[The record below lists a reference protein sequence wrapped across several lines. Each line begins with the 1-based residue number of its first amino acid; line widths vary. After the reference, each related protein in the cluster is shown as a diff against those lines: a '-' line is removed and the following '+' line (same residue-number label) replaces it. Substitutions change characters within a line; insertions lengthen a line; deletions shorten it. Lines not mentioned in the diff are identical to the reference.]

1 MNAARPACCALFAAT
16 MLAYAAAPAA
26 GYPDRPVRFVVPF
39 PPAGSSSLVSRQLAQ
54 KFSER
59 FGQPFV
65 VDNRTGAAG
74 IIAHEITA
82 RAAPDGH
89 TIMLSGKA
97 ALTMSPH
104 MYRRLPYGP
113 LADYAPVSLAAT
125 SGQVLVV
132 HPALAAANVRDLV
145 ALARA
150 KPGQLGY
157 GSGGLG
163 TSSHISGE
171 MFRMMTGA
179 DILHVPYKGIAVVLV
194 DVVAGQLQMAFADLP
209 PSIPQV
215 RAGRLRALAVL
226 GAQRAPALPEVPT
239 MVEAGVPG
247 YVSQLW
253 WAVMVPKAT
262 PASIVARL
270 NGEMARIAKLPEV
283 NEYYRGLGLAAAH
296 NTPAEMRDL
305 IRTEM
310 QQMAKVFKAAG
321 IAPE

>member
-1 MNAARPACCALFAAT
+1 MPKPCAFFVAVMLGNTAAQ
-16 MLAYAAAPAA
+16 AA
-26 GYPDRPVRFVVPF
+26 GYPERPVRFVIPF

-54 KFSER
+54 KFSES
-59 FGQPFV
+59 FGQQFV
-65 VDNRTGAAG
+65 IDNRTGAAG
-74 IIAHEITA
+74 IIGHEITA
-82 RAAPDGH
+82 RAAADGY

-104 MYRRLPYGP
+104 MYKRLPYDP
-113 LADYAPVSLAAT
+113 LADYTPVSLAAT

-132 HPALAAANVRDLV
+132 HPAVAAANVKELI

-150 KPGQLGY
+150 KPGQLSF

-179 DILHVPYKGIAVVLV
+179 DILHVPYKGIAVVV
-194 DVVAGQLQMAFADLP
+194 IDVVAGQIQMSFADLP
-209 PSIPQV
+209 PSIPQIK
-215 RAGRLRALAVL
+215 AGRLRALAVL
-226 GAQRAPALPEVPT
+226 GGQRSQALPEVPT

-262 PASIVARL
+262 PAAIVARL
-270 NGEMARIAKLPEV
+270 NAEMARIAKLPDV
-283 NEYYRGLGLAAAH
+283 NEYYRGLGLIAAH
-296 NTPAEMRDL
+296 NTPQQMTDMIRAEMA
-305 IRTEM
+305 
-310 QQMAKVFKAAG
+310 QMASVFKAAG
-321 IAPE
+321 IVPE

>member
-1 MNAARPACCALFAAT
+1 MNALRDTHCIVL
-16 MLAYAAAPAA
+16 AAALLACAAAQAA
-26 GYPDRPVRFVVPF
+26 GYPDRPVRFMVPF

-59 FGQPFV
+59 FGHPFV

-89 TIMLSGKA
+89 TLMLSGKA

-104 MYRRLPYGP
+104 MYRRLPYDP
-113 LADYAPVSLAAT
+113 LADFTPVSLAAT

-132 HPALAAANVRDLV
+132 HPALAATSVRELI

-150 KPGQLGY
+150 GPGQLGF

-179 DILHVPYKGIAVVLV
+179 DLLHVPYKGIAVVLV

-215 RAGRLRALAVL
+215 RAGRLSALAVL

-262 PASIVARL
+262 PAPIVAQL
-270 NGEMARIAKLPEV
+270 NAEMARIAGLPDV
-283 NEYYRGLGLAAAH
+283 NEYFRGLGLAAAH
-296 NTPAEMRDL
+296 NSSADMRDM

-310 QQMAKVFKAAG
+310 QQMAQVFKAAG
-321 IAPE
+321 IVPE